1 MGLARTVALVLG
13 AVYLVVGVVGFV
25 IVPGGEGD
33 LLGIFPVN
41 AVHNIV
47 HIVIGA
53 ALLYGATATTTAVM
67 VSRIMG
73 IVLVVVGLLGIAF
86 PDGFGIL
93 PLGGPD
99 ILLHLASGAVLLY
112 IGFMAPIEARA
123 I

>member
-1 MGLARTVALVLG
+1 MGLARMVALVLG
-13 AVYLVVGVVGFV
+13 AVYLLVGIVGFI

-41 AVHNIV
+41 VVHNIV
-47 HIVIGA
+47 HILIGA
-53 ALLYGATATTTAVM
+53 ALLYGATATTAAIM
-67 VSRIMG
+67 VSRVMG
-73 IVLVVVGLLGIAF
+73 IVLVVVGLLGIPF

-99 ILLHLASGAVLLY
+99 ILLHLASGVVLLY
-112 IGFMAPIEARA
+112 IGFMAPVPARA